1 MIATESYDDVLV
13 LRFEHGAVNVLDT
26 ELCLALCDTLAEH
39 ADAAVVLTGAGRAF
53 SAGVDLKR
61 LAAGGAAYVEEF
73 LPALSAAFLA
83 VFDHPRP
90 VVAAI
95 NGHAIAGGCVIA
107 AACDVRLMSGGGIG
121 LTELAVG
128 VPFPVSAIEI
138 VRYAAGPA
146 AARLVLEGPVLS
158 PAEAQACGL
167 VGETVAPAD
176 LLGRAVETARRLAQ
190 VPAPVYAF
198 TKQQLHRP
206 ARKRIDT
213 YRKTDDATV
222 LDAWRSPAATDT
234 ITAYLSTLHK

>member
-1 MIATESYDDVLV
+1 MIATEWYDDMLV
-13 LRFEHGAVNVLDT
+13 LRFEHGPVNVLDT
-26 ELCLALCDTLAEH
+26 ELCVALRETLAEH

-61 LAAGGAAYVEEF
+61 IVAGGAAYVAEF

-90 VVAAI
+90 VVAAV
-95 NGHAIAGGCVIA
+95 NGHAIAGGCVVA

-128 VPFPVSAIEI
+128 VPFPVSAVEI
-138 VRYAAGPA
+138 IRFAVGPA

-158 PAEAQACGL
+158 PEQAQQCGL
-167 VGETVAPAD
+167 VGETVGPDD
-176 LLGRAVETARRLAQ
+176 LLDRAVDTARRLAA

-206 ARKRIDT
+206 ARERIDT
-213 YRKTDDATV
+213 HREADDAAV
-222 LDAWRSPAATDT
+222 LAAWRTPNATAA
-234 ITAYLSTLHK
+234 ISAYLSTLH